1 MWEPLLRPGFLLVD
15 APAAVQED
23 LVQGLVHEALRS
35 SPHDVLVYDSSHAF
49 HPDSFAAEN
58 RRRLR
63 PPAEHATRCLVQ
75 RALTP
80 FQWDTLLSKGL
91 DRMLSERPLAL
102 VAAFPYGRLFATD
115 ELAEWERI
123 DHLEFS
129 LAHLRRRGERL
140 PIVAVTDLVQLAAEQ
155 PVLAHAMRSGAPRL
169 ATVRR
174 HRGAWSLHGDGAPAA
189 HKPFEPRLDVA
200 A

>member
-1 MWEPLLRPGFLLVD
+1 MWEPLLQPGFLLVD
-15 APAAVQED
+15 APAAVQGD
-23 LVQGLVHEALRS
+23 LVQGLVHEALRAC
-35 SPHDVLVYDSSHAF
+35 PHDVLVYDSSHAF
-49 HPDSFAAEN
+49 HPDSFALEN

-91 DRMLSERPLAL
+91 DHMLSERPLGL

-140 PIVAVTDLVQLAAEQ
+140 PIVAVTDLAELAADQ
-155 PVLAHAMRSGAPRL
+155 PALANAMRSGVPRL

-174 HRGAWSLHGDGAPAA
+174 HRGTWSLRADAVADA
-189 HKPFEPRLDVA
+189 HKPFEPPVDVA

>member
-1 MWEPLLRPGFLLVD
+1 MWDPLLQPGFTLVD
-15 APAAVQED
+15 APAAVQGD
-23 LVQGLVHEALRS
+23 LVQGLVHDALRA

-49 HPDSFAAEN
+49 QPDSFASEN
-58 RRRLR
+58 RRHHR
-63 PPAEHATRCLVQ
+63 PPAEHAARCLVQ

-102 VAAFPYGRLFATD
+102 VVAFPYGRLFATD

-129 LAHLRRRGERL
+129 LAHLRQRGGRL
-140 PIVAVTDLVQLAAEQ
+140 AIVAVTDLEALAADQ
-155 PVLAHAMRSGAPRL
+155 PVLAAAMRSGAPRL
-169 ATVRR
+169 AFVRR
-174 HRGAWSLHGDGAPAA
+174 HRGTWSLRIVPQA
-189 HKPFEPRLDVA
+189 HKPFQPDTGVA